1 MKAKYII
8 IKQGTFE
15 VPFLF
20 SDLNQHAEVAARMGG
35 VDKVVGA
42 GFYGLDGD
50 RYFCYGESISCKVKS
65 RGHVDEAIL
74 NRLLGVDYE

>member
-8 IKQGTFE
+8 IKQGSFE

-20 SDLNQHAEVAARMGG
+20 SDLNQHADVARSLGG

-42 GFYGLDGD
+42 GFDGD

-74 NRLLGVDYE
+74 NRLLGVDYD